1 MMYLLVLYITDHVSH
16 LAFCIRKGTISF
28 LPRKVGLFVLHP
40 IRRCLFEFSNEVR
53 NTLISFLPDEKME
66 MVFDSSNNQRLVSQ
80 SFDRSPN
87 VAMNFVNDFR
97 LEIWMSILGTEND
110 VAMKA
115 VVSRRHNSR
124 IIS

>member
-1 MMYLLVLYITDHVSH
+1 MFNLVFDVLSYLGNPLWTD
-16 LAFCIRKGTISF
+16 RKGTISF